1 MFAGLGRDVPSAE
14 YLKWFTEGT
23 CEATSRD
30 DGGTTKDQC
39 DAISRVDEGKTKD
52 QHEATS
58 RDDEDLDYDVCP
70 RCGVYRVFAGMSEEC
85 CDQEFGMPCVFD
97 MIKDHDPAPAEP
109 EPRHDP
115 AMAAVLTTKATSMA
129 TSAMPPVGTTMAA
142 ITMYPTA
149 KDLCKATDTDE
160 GTQQGSRR
168 QRRTLGVT
176 ERRCRADG
184 QRLRSLIGGCTC
196 GACPHK
202 QVLCRGVHAVVAGES
217 ARSESVHDRS
227 SIWVLRPDELRKRV
241 PEADQSAAWA
251 ERH

>member
-1 MFAGLGRDVPSAE
+1 
-14 YLKWFTEGT
+14 
-23 CEATSRD
+23 
-30 DGGTTKDQC
+30 
-39 DAISRVDEGKTKD
+39 
-52 QHEATS
+52 
-58 RDDEDLDYDVCP
+58 
-70 RCGVYRVFAGMSEEC
+70 
-85 CDQEFGMPCVFD
+85 
-97 MIKDHDPAPAEP
+97 
-109 EPRHDP
+109 
-115 AMAAVLTTKATSMA
+115 
-129 TSAMPPVGTTMAA
+129 MPPVRCHRLARRPKTCARPPTPTRAPSKAVVVRGGRGRRVAA
-142 ITMYPTA
+142 LGRGRPTA
-149 KDLCKATDTDE
+149 RDGGRYHSLALRRRGQRAAGSDRAAPCTSWA
-160 GTQQGSRR
+160 SRR

>member
-1 MFAGLGRDVPSAE
+1 
-14 YLKWFTEGT
+14 
-23 CEATSRD
+23 
-30 DGGTTKDQC
+30 
-39 DAISRVDEGKTKD
+39 
-52 QHEATS
+52 
-58 RDDEDLDYDVCP
+58 
-70 RCGVYRVFAGMSEEC
+70 
-85 CDQEFGMPCVFD
+85 
-97 MIKDHDPAPAEP
+97 
-109 EPRHDP
+109 
-115 AMAAVLTTKATSMA
+115 MAAVLTTKATSMA

-142 ITMYPTA
+142 ITMDPTA
-149 KDLCKATDTDE
+149 KDLCEATDTDE
-160 GTQQGSRR
+160 GTQQGSRRQRRPRSSGGRPRSRSPDAAGSDRAAPCTSWASRR

>member
-1 MFAGLGRDVPSAE
+1 
-14 YLKWFTEGT
+14 
-23 CEATSRD
+23 
-30 DGGTTKDQC
+30 
-39 DAISRVDEGKTKD
+39 
-52 QHEATS
+52 
-58 RDDEDLDYDVCP
+58 
-70 RCGVYRVFAGMSEEC
+70 
-85 CDQEFGMPCVFD
+85 
-97 MIKDHDPAPAEP
+97 
-109 EPRHDP
+109 
-115 AMAAVLTTKATSMA
+115 MAAVLTTKATSMA

-142 ITMYPTA
+142 ITMDPTA
-149 KDLCKATDTDE
+149 KDLCEATDTDE
-160 GTQQGSRR
+160 GTQQGSAGPSGGRPTARDGGRYRSLALRRRGHRAAGSDRAAPCTSWASRR

-251 ERH
+251 ERHYGKERYPPPLRPPGLVDKPGWWI